1 MESGDWR
8 DQLQRQTILCKIMDT
23 LKRHL
28 PFSKYERLQELKKI
42 AERVEQ
48 GIYTLATNQSEYT
61 RKICFMMLTMETRLQ
76 NPVRSKSNAAIL
88 YNSGNPSVPL
98 DSSAKDGDWQEEVYQ
113 QIKAMKDLYLLDST
127 AQTGNPN
134 GEDVQEEVYRKIKA
148 MKELYLLDLND
159 LHQKVVSKLQPLYSL
174 PQQPENERLEKL
186 KVFKNLLERF
196 MQFLQIPK
204 HGILANY
211 KDKLCTYERQIIM
224 VVNANKG
231 KPGASQQQSQA

>member
-8 DQLQRQTILCKIMDT
+8 DQLQRQTFLCKIMDT

-48 GIYTLATNQSEYT
+48 EIYTVATNQSEYT

-76 NPVRSKSNAAIL
+76 NPVRSNSNVAIL
-88 YNSGNPSVPL
+88 YNSVNPSIPL
-98 DSSAKDGDWQEEVYQ
+98 DSSANGDWQEEVYQ

-134 GEDVQEEVYRKIKA
+134 GEDVQEEVYQKIKA

-159 LHQKVVSKLQPLYSL
+159 LHQRVVSKLQPLDSL

-186 KVFKNLLERF
+186 KAFKTLLERF

-204 HGILANY
+204 HGILAKY
-211 KDKLCTYERQIIM
+211 KDKLCTYERQIIS
-224 VVNANKG
+224 VINVNKG
-231 KPGASQQQSQA
+231 KPRPSQQQSQA